1 MNLRSKFSEHPA
13 SVGETYAEHFVQ
25 AMGFSLSL
33 LKAAGACAVHA
44 VLPFAFEKTGSRHIE
59 MLHRRM
65 VTQRGR
71 ASTAEAV
78 DGNPLNSEA

>member
-1 MNLRSKFSEHPA
+1 MNLRSKFTEHPA
-13 SVGETYAEHFVQ
+13 SVGESYAEHFVQ
-25 AMGFSLSL
+25 AMGFSLAL

-71 ASTAEAV
+71 ATTAETV
-78 DGNPLNSEA
+78 DANPLNGEA

>member
-25 AMGFSLSL
+25 AMGFSLAL

-65 VTQRGR
+65 LTQRGGGT
-71 ASTAEAV
+71 TAEAV
-78 DGNPLNSEA
+78 DANPLNGEA

>member
-1 MNLRSKFSEHPA
+1 MNFKAIFSEHPA
-13 SVGETYAEHFVQ
+13 SVGETYAEHFVE

-44 VLPFAFEKTGSRHIE
+44 VLPFAFEKTASRHIE
-59 MLHRRM
+59 RLHRRM

-71 ASTAEAV
+71 ATCAEAV
-78 DGNPLNSEA
+78 DANPRDGEA